1 VHTELTVDG
10 FDWVGLRRLMTTMA
24 DGAPLAEIAERVADE
39 CLTLFA
45 ADSASVSQ
53 LEPERGSVR
62 TIYNTGWLH
71 SSEEH
76 HPPDEHYA
84 MRDFPRLT
92 QLVED
97 AQSWRLPHSAGSS
110 PEVDAELNLLAATGR
125 SVAMAAPIPTGDEV
139 WGELYLTRVY
149 LRPFTELDENLLSLL
164 AAHLGAVGQACR
176 LGQQRVVVTERDPL
190 TGLPTRGAVDQ
201 ALLAEADD
209 MVVCALD
216 LDGLK
221 LVNDTYGHA
230 AGDRLITE
238 TATALTEAMEGLPN
252 AVVARVGGD
261 EFLVVTSQARPEELV
276 QRCGLAMAA
285 VRELLPEAGLS
296 CGIAAASD
304 LHLGAA
310 SGRPLVRL
318 ADATLYRAK
327 RMRAQMPL
335 RSPSVGAALPAG
347 AMPATAATDVVRLRG
362 PVDAF
367 AQAVNAAGWWISASP
382 PGSTALEVLDR
393 RIVRDRRHE
402 GDSVDEV
409 GQTYPLADLPWTAD
423 ALRGNSFWAQ
433 INDPQTHPT
442 EAVFLAE
449 LGYSGNLATGFTDQH
464 GVGWLVEV
472 FCDPLTAPIDRMGD
486 DLHELVRRALS

>member
-1 VHTELTVDG
+1 MRSEPSAEE
-10 FDWVGLRRLMTTMA
+10 FDWARLRKLMTTLA
-24 DGAPLAEIAERVADE
+24 DGAPLDELAERVADE
-39 CLTLFA
+39 CLALFT
-45 ADSASVSQ
+45 ADSASISR

-71 SSEEH
+71 STEER

-92 QLVED
+92 RLVQG
-97 AQSWRLPHSAGSS
+97 AQPWRLPQPTRGHEA
-110 PEVDAELNLLAATGR
+110 DAELELLAATGR
-125 SVAMAAPIPTGDEV
+125 SVAMAAPIPTGGEV

-149 LRPFTELDENLLSLL
+149 LRPFSALDEHLL
-164 AAHLGAVGQACR
+164 ALLAIHLGAVGRACR
-176 LGQQRVVVTERDPL
+176 LGQQRVVVTDRDPL
-190 TGLPTRGAVDQ
+190 TGLPTRTAVDE

-209 MVVCALD
+209 LVVCALD

-221 LVNDTYGHA
+221 VVNDTYGHA

-238 TATALTEAMEGLPN
+238 TATALVEAMDGLPK

-261 EFLVVTSQARPEELV
+261 EFLVVTSQTRPEELV
-276 QRCGLAMAA
+276 RRCGQTMTA

-304 LHLGAA
+304 LHLNAA

-327 RMRAQMPL
+327 RMRAQVPL
-335 RSPSVGAALPAG
+335 RSPSVGSAVPVG
-347 AMPATAATDVVRLRG
+347 TMPASTGPDLARLRE

-367 AQAVNAAGWWISASP
+367 AQAVNAAAWWISASP

-393 RIVRDRRHE
+393 RIIRDRRHE
-402 GDSVDEV
+402 GDSVDDV
-409 GQTYPLADLPWTAD
+409 GQTYPLADLPWTAR
-423 ALRGNSFWAQ
+423 ALSGQSFWAQ

-449 LGYSGNLATGFTDQH
+449 LGYSGNLATGFTDRH

-472 FCDPLTAPIDRMGD
+472 FCDPLTAPIDGMGD
-486 DLHELVRRALS
+486 DLRELVSRALS